1 MKKQIKLTAVLSTA
15 AFLTALAPAYSFPAL
30 AQTTGWVEENGD
42 WKFYDSDGYQLT
54 DTWKKQDGS
63 WFYLDEDGNIA
74 FNQQIDE
81 YYVGADGRRV
91 MDQWVSIANE
101 DHWDMDDAP
110 EFYWYYYGK
119 DGKAMTS
126 RFKAIEDNW
135 YYFDSDSRMM
145 TGLAEIDGATYY
157 FGDHTD
163 GVMKKGWVE
172 LEISSDDPD
181 EESAWYYFDS
191 NGKMIENQVDKKI
204 NGHYY
209 TFEDG
214 KMVTG
219 WYKLPQSAA
228 ATSDLT
234 PDAVATASNAS
245 TENASS
251 AQQSAALS
259 SADGYQ
265 YYDESGKRA
274 SGWMTIEGIP
284 GLSDEYETYKFYFK
298 SGKPHFAQTGIQVFS
313 INSSKYAFNTKGE
326 MQTGLQVV
334 TLEDGST
341 ANFYFDE
348 NGSMK
353 TGKQTIED
361 EESGS
366 RQTWY
371 FHTEGAKKG
380 QGYHGILNNV
390 IYEHGLRKE
399 ADGDLRFMPVTFQE
413 QNYLVNTSGTIQKAT
428 ASSTSASRPEL
439 GKGFRDVKDTND
451 TIWTVDA
458 NGIIQQ

>member
-1 MKKQIKLTAVLSTA
+1 MRTSIKFTAVLSTA
-15 AFLTALAPAYSFPAL
+15 ALMTAMVPAL
-30 AQTTGWVEENGD
+30 SFQSMAQTTGWVQEENN

-63 WFYLDEDGNIA
+63 WFYLNEDGNIA
-74 FNQQIDE
+74 FDQQIDE
-81 YYVGADGRRV
+81 YYVGSDGKRV

-110 EFYWYYYGK
+110 EFHWYYYGK
-119 DGKAMTS
+119 DGKALTS

-135 YYFDSDSRMM
+135 YYFDSDGRMM

-163 GVMKKGWVE
+163 GIMKKGWVE
-172 LEISSDDPD
+172 LEISNDDPD
-181 EESAWYYFDS
+181 DESAWFYFDS

-204 NGHYY
+204 NGSYY

-219 WYKLPQSAA
+219 WYKLPQ
-228 ATSDLT
+228 TTD
-234 PDAVATASNAS
+234 AS
-245 TENASS
+245 TEATPSNA
-251 AQQSAALS
+251 AVADTTQSGTDAAAIT
-259 SADGYQ
+259 ADGYQ
-265 YYDESGKRA
+265 FYDESGKRA
-274 SGWMTIEGIP
+274 SGWMTVEGIP
-284 GLSDEYETYKFYFK
+284 GVSEEYETYNFYFK
-298 SGKPHFAQTGIQVFS
+298 NGKPYFAQTGIQVFG

-334 TLEDGST
+334 TLEDGTT
-341 ANFYFDE
+341 ANYYFDE

-361 EESGS
+361 AESGT

-371 FHTEGAKKG
+371 FHTEGARKG

-390 IYEHGLRKE
+390 IYENGLRKE
-399 ADGDLRFMPVTFQE
+399 ADLDLRYMPVTFQE
-413 QNYLVNTSGTIQKAT
+413 QRYLVNTAGTIQKAN
-428 ASSTSASRPEL
+428 ASSSSATRPEL

-451 TIWTVDA
+451 TIWTIDT
-458 NGIIQQ
+458 NGIIQ

>member
-1 MKKQIKLTAVLSTA
+1 MKKPIILTAVLSTA
-15 AFLTALAPAYSFPAL
+15 ALMTAMVPAFSFQSM
-30 AQTTGWVEENGD
+30 AQTTGWVQEQDN

-63 WFYLDEDGNIA
+63 WFYLNEDGNLA

-81 YYVGADGRRV
+81 YYVGSDGRRV
-91 MDQWVSIANE
+91 MNQWVSIANE

-110 EFYWYYYGK
+110 EFHWYYYGK

-135 YYFDSDSRMM
+135 YYFDGEGRMM
-145 TGLAEIDGATYY
+145 TGLADIDGATYY

-163 GVMKKGWVE
+163 GVMKKGWIE
-172 LEISSDDPD
+172 LEISNDDPD
-181 EESAWYYFDS
+181 DESAWFYFDS
-191 NGKMIENQVDKKI
+191 DGKMIENQVDKKI
-204 NGHYY
+204 NGSYY
-209 TFEDG
+209 TFENG

-219 WYKLPQSAA
+219 WYKLPQAADTLAATEDTTAATPSDASSEAA
-228 ATSDLT
+228 A
-234 PDAVATASNAS
+234 
-245 TENASS
+245 S
-251 AQQSAALS
+251 AEQSAPLT

-265 YYDESGKRA
+265 YYDETGKRA

-298 SGKPHFAQTGIQVFS
+298 NGQPYFAQTGIQVFG
-313 INSSKYAFNTKGE
+313 INSSKYGFNTKGE

-348 NGSMK
+348 NGSMQV
-353 TGKQTIED
+353 GKQTIVD

-366 RQTWY
+366 KQTWY

-390 IYEHGLRKE
+390 IYEYGLRKE
-399 ADGDLRFMPVTFQE
+399 ADADLRYMPVTFQE
-413 QNYLVNTSGTIQKAT
+413 QKYLVNTSGTIQKAT
-428 ASSTSASRPEL
+428 ASSNSSSRPEL
-439 GKGFRDVKDTND
+439 GSGYKDVKDTND
-451 TIWTVDA
+451 TIWTVDV
-458 NGIIQQ
+458 NGIIQ

>member
-1 MKKQIKLTAVLSTA
+1 MKTSMKLTAVLSTA
-15 AFLTALAPAYSFPAL
+15 AFIGAMAPALTLPAM
-30 AQTTGWVEENGD
+30 AQTTGWVQEQDN

-54 DTWKKQDGS
+54 DTWKKHDGS
-63 WFYLDEDGNIA
+63 WFYLNEDGNIA

-81 YYVGADGRRV
+81 YYVGSDGRRV
-91 MDQWVSIANE
+91 LNQWISVANE

-110 EFYWYYYGK
+110 EYYWYYYGK
-119 DGKAMTS
+119 DGKALTS
-126 RFKAIEDNW
+126 RFKAVEDNW
-135 YYFDSDSRMM
+135 YYFDSDGRMM
-145 TGLAEIDGATYY
+145 TGLADIDGATYY
-157 FGDHTD
+157 FGDTTD

-191 NGKMIENQVDKKI
+191 NGKMVKDQIDKKI
-204 NGHYY
+204 NGSYY
-209 TFEDG
+209 TFQDG

-219 WYKLPQSAA
+219 WYKLPQETVSKGADTATPSNA
-228 ATSDLT
+228 ATSD
-234 PDAVATASNAS
+234 NAS
-245 TENASS
+245 EIPT
-251 AQQSAALS
+251 
-259 SADGYQ
+259 ADGYQ

-284 GLSDEYETYKFYFK
+284 GLSEEYETYLFYFK
-298 SGKPHFAQTGIQVFS
+298 SGKPYFAGTGIQVFS

-326 MQTGLQVV
+326 MQTGLQSV

-348 NGSMK
+348 TGSMK
-353 TGKQTIED
+353 IGKQTLED

-366 RQTWY
+366 KQTWY

-390 IYEHGLRKE
+390 IYENGLRKE
-399 ADGDLRFMPVTFQE
+399 ADADLRYMPVTFQD
-413 QNYLVNTSGTIQKAT
+413 QKYLVNTSGTIQKAN
-428 ASSTSASRPEL
+428 ASSSSASRPEL
-439 GKGFRDVKDTND
+439 GKGYRDIKDTND
-451 TIWTVDA
+451 TIWTVDI
-458 NGIIQQ
+458 NGIIQ